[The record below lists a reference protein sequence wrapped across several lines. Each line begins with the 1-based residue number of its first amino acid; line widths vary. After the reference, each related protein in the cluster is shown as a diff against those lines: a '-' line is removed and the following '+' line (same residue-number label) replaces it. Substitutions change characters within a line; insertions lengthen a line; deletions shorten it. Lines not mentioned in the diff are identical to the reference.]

1 MSVKAAEI
9 DRYQFAHARLLH
21 GYTIDHVNS
30 VHGHLIMRNDD
41 KLAILAE
48 LADHVSE
55 LANIRIIKRRI
66 HLIQNTEWCR
76 LDQVDGKQQRCCRQ
90 CSFSPTQLRQRSR
103 TFTLRSCY
111 YVDAC
116 FR

>member
-1 MSVKAAEI
+1 MLIKATEI

-30 VHGHLIMRNDD
+30 VHGHFIMGNDD

-55 LANIRIIKRRI
+55 LANVRIIKRRI
-66 HLIQNTEWCR
+66 HLIEYTEGCR
-76 LDQVDGKQQRCCRQ
+76 FDKVN
-90 CSFSPTQLRQRSR
+90 
-103 TFTLRSCY
+103 
-111 YVDAC
+111 
-116 FR
+116 